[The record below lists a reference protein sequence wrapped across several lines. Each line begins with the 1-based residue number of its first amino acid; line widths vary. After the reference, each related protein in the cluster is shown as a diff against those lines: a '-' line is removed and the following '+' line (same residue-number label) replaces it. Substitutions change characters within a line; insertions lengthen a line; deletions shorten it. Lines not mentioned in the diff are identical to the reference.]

1 MILCIQCVGER
12 EQNVT
17 IAAPDTTDSL
27 ASLYSS
33 RATSPQ
39 SEVIYDIM
47 YTGLGWWERTECDH
61 SSF

>member
-1 MILCIQCVGER
+1 MCGGWGGGR

-27 ASLYSS
+27 ASLDSS

-39 SEVIYDIM
+39 SEVRYDIV
-47 YTGLGWWERTECDH
+47 YTVCGGERTECDH
-61 SSF
+61 SSS